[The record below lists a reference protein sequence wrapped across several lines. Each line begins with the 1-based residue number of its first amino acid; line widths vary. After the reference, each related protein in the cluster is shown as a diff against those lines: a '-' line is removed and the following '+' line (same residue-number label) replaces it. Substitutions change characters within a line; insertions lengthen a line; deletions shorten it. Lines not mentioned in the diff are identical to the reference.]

1 MLFCRLMWVGTVHRV
16 DHLISRISVQMPSA
30 YVAIRR
36 IKMKSVNSI
45 SKPNVIYHCGFQVE
59 IVVKIHFL
67 S

>member
-1 MLFCRLMWVGTVHRV
+1 MGTVHRV

-30 YVAIRR
+30 YVAIR